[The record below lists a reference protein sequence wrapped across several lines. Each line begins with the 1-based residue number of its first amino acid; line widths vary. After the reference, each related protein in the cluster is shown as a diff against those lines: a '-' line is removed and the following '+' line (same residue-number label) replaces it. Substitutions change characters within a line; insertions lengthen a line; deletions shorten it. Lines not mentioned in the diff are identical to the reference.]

1 MAPISYQKTREDMC
15 KVAHYM
21 WDRKLTNAAGGNFAV
36 KVDEDRILISPSLM
50 SERHFCELEP
60 DDFLLINTNMDILEG
75 RGKLSREGYM
85 HVLLLTKFQHITAT
99 IHAHPQ
105 YCMVYVAQNKPI
117 PNITEATMKRG
128 PVECIPYTKA
138 YTREL
143 HEEIYKYWDA
153 RRELAETYP
162 IGAIMPYHGVVVSG
176 SDLFMAYSMLE
187 RIEQDAMCGIFKN
200 NI

>member
-1 MAPISYQKTREDMC
+1 MS

-21 WDRKLTNAAGGNFAV
+21 WDRRLTNAAGGNFAL

-50 SERHFCELEP
+50 SERHFCEMAPE
-60 DDFLLINTNMDILEG
+60 DFLLINANMDVLEG
-75 RGKLSREGYM
+75 EGKLSREGYM
-85 HVLLLTKFQHITAT
+85 HVLILTRFKNITAT

-117 PNITEATMKRG
+117 PNITEATWKRG
-128 PVECIPYTKA
+128 PVEAIPPTKA

-143 HEEIYKYWDA
+143 HEAVYEYWEE

-162 IGAIMPYHGVVVSG
+162 IGCIMPYHGVVVSG
-176 SDLFMAYSMLE
+176 KDLYLAYSQLE

-200 NI
+200 FI